1 VDIRQLKYFV
11 ATAREGQ
18 VTRAAKSLHIEQPP
32 LSRQLR
38 LMEEELGVK
47 LFDRTGKRLKLTPA
61 GERLRQMAELLLAQM
76 DETIREVKEI
86 GQGLRGVLS
95 IGSVVS
101 CFSLLPKRIERF
113 RAKYPQVT
121 FKISE
126 GDHQFLGEQLEQG
139 AIELIVARLPFEAM
153 SDPARYRIMK
163 LPSDPF
169 VALIPGTWTSF
180 PKDGAIAMRELAGHP
195 LLSLKSA
202 NTKQMHEQF
211 VAECI
216 RHGFQPDII
225 CECSSVAVILSLI
238 AEGIGAAVLPESVMR
253 SFPTERIRTLA
264 IADANFF
271 SDVGIVWLKDRYLSK
286 AAERFIDSF
295 KEDDHGNVAE
305 RSSADQR

>member
-1 VDIRQLKYFV
+1 MDIRQLKYFV

-61 GERLRQMAELLLAQM
+61 GERFRQMAELLLKQM

-95 IGSVVS
+95 VGSVVS

-126 GDHQFLGEQLEQG
+126 GDHFFLGEQLEQG

-153 SDPARYRIMK
+153 NDPGRYSVMK

-169 VALIPGTWTSF
+169 VALIPDSWTAF
-180 PKDGAIAMRELAGHP
+180 PKEGAIAMRDLAPHP
-195 LLSLKSA
+195 MLALKSA
-202 NTKQMHEQF
+202 NTKQMHEQL
-211 VAECI
+211 VAECL
-216 RHGFQPDII
+216 RHGFQPEFI

-286 AAERFIDSF
+286 AAERFIESF
-295 KEDDHGNVAE
+295 KEADHGEIAEGVATH
-305 RSSADQR
+305 R

>member
-1 VDIRQLKYFV
+1 MKYFV

-32 LSRQLR
+32 LSRQLK
-38 LMEEELGVK
+38 LIEEELGVQ
-47 LFDRTGKRLKLTPA
+47 LFDRSGKRLKLTPA
-61 GERLRQMAELLLAQM
+61 GERLRQMAELLIVQL

-95 IGSVVS
+95 VGSVVS
-101 CFSLLPKRIERF
+101 CFSLLPRRIERY

-126 GDHQFLGEQLEQG
+126 GDHYFLGEQLEQG

-153 SDPARYRIMK
+153 NDPARYGIMP

-169 VALIPGTWTSF
+169 VALIPDSWTNF
-180 PKDGAIAMRELAGHP
+180 PKQGSIAMRDLAPHP
-195 LLSLKSA
+195 LLALKSA

-211 VAECI
+211 VAECL
-216 RHGFQPDII
+216 RHGFQPEII

-271 SDVGIVWLKDRYLSK
+271 SDVGIVWLKGRYLSK
-286 AAERFIDSF
+286 AAERFIESF
-295 KEDDHGNVAE
+295 KEVDHEDVAE
-305 RSSADQR
+305 RSSADQP